1 MRTVLLVALLL
12 LSDLAGAQPTLR
24 LKSRVAGRP
33 VAAGRGTHHIVQ
45 FREYPDAGVRAEL
58 ERRGMRVLEYVPD
71 NGLLISAAEPD
82 LAGLPVAG
90 ASPLGASDKISPLLD
105 QSASGPLL
113 VEFHTD
119 VDSDR
124 ARAVTASASFDVIE
138 NRGLL
143 AGQLVVSGPHARIG
157 DLAARDEVKY
167 ILPAAPEL
175 AAGEI
180 LAGCAG
186 ALTEAGAVGDYVL
199 VAATWPKDA
208 SGNVALHYFIQSLS
222 DRLDPQKARQEIE
235 RAFAEWSKYAKLT
248 VAPGLVAGDTRTID
262 ILFARRAH
270 GDAYPF
276 DGPGGTLAH
285 TFYPPP
291 NSEPIAGDMHLDADE
306 AWQIG
311 ANVDLFSVALHEA
324 GHAFGLG
331 HSDRP
336 GAVMYPYYKI
346 STGLTDDDIAGIQAL
361 YGSRTAATPAPPPT
375 PITPVTPTTPTT
387 PITPATPTTPAT
399 PPSSSPD
406 KVPPSVQIMYPGS
419 TIVSTSAASI
429 TVTGAA
435 SDNVGVT
442 AVKWSTSFG
451 DSGTASG
458 TTEWSATVP
467 LLVGTNAVTI
477 RAYDAA
483 GNSSWRAIT
492 VVRQ

>member
-1 MRTVLLVALLL
+1 
-12 LSDLAGAQPTLR
+12 
-24 LKSRVAGRP
+24 
-33 VAAGRGTHHIVQ
+33 VQ

-58 ERRGMRVLEYVPD
+58 ERRGMRVLEYIPD

-82 LAGLPVAG
+82 LTGFPVAG
-90 ASPLGASDKISPLLD
+90 SSALNPSDKVSPLLD
-105 QSASGPLL
+105 EAATGPLL
-113 VEFHTD
+113 VEFHAD
-119 VDSDR
+119 VDADR
-124 ARAVTASASFDVIE
+124 ARAAAASAGFDVIE

-143 AGQLVVSGPHARIG
+143 AGQLVVSGPRARIV
-157 DLAARDEVKY
+157 DLAALDEVKY

-180 LAGCAG
+180 LPGCAG

-199 VAATWPKDA
+199 VGASWPKDT

-235 RAFAEWSKYAKLT
+235 RAFAEWTKYAKLT
-248 VAPGLVAGDTRTID
+248 VTPGLEAGDPRSID

-375 PITPVTPTTPTT
+375 LVTPVTPPATPTT
-387 PITPATPTTPAT
+387 PITPATPTTPTT

-406 KVPPSVQIMYPGS
+406 RVPPSIQILFPGS
-419 TIVSTSAASI
+419 TIVSTSAVSI

-442 AVKWSTSFG
+442 AVKWSDSFG

-458 TTEWSATVP
+458 TTAWSATVP

-483 GNSSWRAIT
+483 GNSSWRALT